1 MTGST
6 RLYVC
11 YQRRILGWAGLI
23 PVLESYIAKAEEA
36 SGVKFHE
43 AQIALAKLWV
53 GDTPTGT
60 STKQFEQKTAAIKVP
75 QPSAEGVTQGKDSQS
90 IEEVKLPAN
99 DEEARRT
106 IEKFER
112 GAMRFFTGPWFG
124 PVLEI
129 LYSHRKKAGDA
140 YTQLTNKN
148 WFSTFQ

>member
-112 GAMRFFTGPWFG
+112 GAKELRGDEDVSDNVCQHALMDRTE
-124 PVLEI
+124 L
-129 LYSHRKKAGDA
+129 AGERWLGDE
-140 YTQLTNKN
+140 QEEKD
-148 WFSTFQ
+148 S